1 MPFEE
6 LSCEYPKI
14 NVNFKQNKTNQNQ
27 RGEKL
32 RELRRSKVVC
42 SVRRHPL
49 CLRDSYMLN
58 SEIHSGN
65 IITSMLISI
74 HTLNDDNIILNVTLC
89 ATFWIVKPI
98 LPMTKLKL

>member
-42 SVRRHPL
+42 SVFVSGIVICSIVRYTQETLLPL
-49 CLRDSYMLN
+49 C
-58 SEIHSGN
+58 
-65 IITSMLISI
+65 
-74 HTLNDDNIILNVTLC
+74 
-89 ATFWIVKPI
+89 
-98 LPMTKLKL
+98 